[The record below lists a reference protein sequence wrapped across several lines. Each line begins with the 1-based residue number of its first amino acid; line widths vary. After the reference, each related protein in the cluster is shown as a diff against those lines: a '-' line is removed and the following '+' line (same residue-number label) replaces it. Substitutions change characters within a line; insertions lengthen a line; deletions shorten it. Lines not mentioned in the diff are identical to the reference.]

1 MDKLLLGPKIINTR
15 NGYVYLLSMLG
26 PRPIL
31 IEDGYPIVT
40 GNRVDIV
47 KSVSELP

>member
-1 MDKLLLGPKIINTR
+1 MDKLL
-15 NGYVYLLSMLG
+15 LG

-40 GNRVDIV
+40 GKRVDIV
-47 KSVSELP
+47 KSVSELPEIGSVCQ